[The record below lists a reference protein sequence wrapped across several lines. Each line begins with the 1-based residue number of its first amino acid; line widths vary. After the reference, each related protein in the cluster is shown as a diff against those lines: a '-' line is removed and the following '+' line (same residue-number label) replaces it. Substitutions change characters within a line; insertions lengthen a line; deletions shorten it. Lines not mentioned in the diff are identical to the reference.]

1 MNSESPQT
9 PAPLPALTFC
19 VQLSPTRRGA
29 RLARLLVTEQL
40 RCWGLPLYP
49 AQQVIAEL
57 ANNAA
62 THGRVPGRDFRVAMY
77 VLGETLRLEV
87 TDTRDDAVPN
97 CRLPLEEGESGRGLA
112 LVEALTDRWGVAFG
126 PTPRKTVWAE
136 IGLRPDRLAGNGVPV
151 GGSSGRMRCGH
162 GSG

>member
-1 MNSESPQT
+1 M
-9 PAPLPALTFC
+9 
-19 VQLSPTRRGA
+19 
-29 RLARLLVTEQL
+29 
-40 RCWGLPLYP
+40 YP

-87 TDTRDDAVPN
+87 TDTRDDAVP
-97 CRLPLEEGESGRGLA
+97 RHEPPLEEGESGRGLA
-112 LVEALTDRWGVAFG
+112 LVEALTARWGVSFG

-136 IGLRPDRLAGNGVPV
+136 IGLRNDRRAGNGVPV
-151 GGSSGRMRCGH
+151 GGSSGGRGVNH
-162 GSG
+162 L